1 MMLNLTGLCPER
13 SLIMEKMYDFVFE
26 FKTEREAR
34 IFAFHAADEE
44 GLWCRIR
51 HNKVVVDSIFE
62 STAEELNDWIKAEG
76 LELVL

>member
-1 MMLNLTGLCPER
+1 
-13 SLIMEKMYDFVFE
+13 MEKMYDFVFE
-26 FKTEREAR
+26 FKTKREAR

-62 STAEELNDWIKAEG
+62 STAEELNDWIKQEG
-76 LELVL
+76 LELML

>member
-1 MMLNLTGLCPER
+1 
-13 SLIMEKMYDFVFE
+13 MEMYDFLFE

-44 GLWCRIR
+44 GLCRIR

-62 STAEELNDWIKAEG
+62 STAEELNDWIKTEG

>member
-1 MMLNLTGLCPER
+1 
-13 SLIMEKMYDFVFE
+13 MEKMYDFVFE

-51 HNKVVVDSIFE
+51 HHKVVVDSIFE
-62 STAEELNDWIKAEG
+62 STAEELNDWIKTEG